1 MDKKILQSFLQQGL
15 IIMLTLLLFLIT
27 PFVLIVILCMFL
39 VRLVV
44 SKFAV
49 SARPDLGNL
58 LSPSSAAFATDLVY
72 NKIPKTPL
80 LVTVY
85 LDGHLEIEEF
95 RERVRKVIHETDP
108 TTEKLLRPELQQFVT
123 TWCGLLFWKWETSF
137 HVSEHVRIW
146 EEYAHVPELNEDDM
160 LEIGNSLFHQSFSA
174 GKSPWEFLVL
184 HNTRA
189 KEEISNDPR
198 TTVLFRLHHGL
209 ADGYGLLKLVMA
221 DISNVPIRLAQPAR
235 RQRHAGH
242 AWRTNF
248 SFPFKC
254 LHEIAKTIITCYD
267 FNHWHIPESQMSH
280 QLNGGVSNPISL
292 KFVKSV
298 KEKHS
303 VSFAALLL
311 AAFAGGIKKFMT
323 EEGFKVPSQI
333 HCFTLLPF
341 TNHPLT
347 LTNHL

>member
-1 MDKKILQSFLQQGL
+1 MDKKILQSFLQLGL
-15 IIMLTLLLFLIT
+15 IVMLTLRLFLIT
-27 PFVLIVILCMFL
+27 PFILIVILCMVL

-49 SARPDLGNL
+49 SARPDLWNL

-72 NKIPKTPL
+72 SKISTTPL

-85 LDGHLEIEEF
+85 LDAHLEIEEF

-108 TTEKLLRPELQQFVT
+108 TTDKWLRPEQFVT

-146 EEYAHVPELNEDDM
+146 EEYAHVPEVNEDDM

-174 GKSPWEFLVL
+174 GKSRLEFLVP

-209 ADGYGLLKLVMA
+209 TDGYGLLKLVMA

-235 RQRHAGH
+235 RLRDARHM
-242 AWRTNF
+242 WWTNF
-248 SFPFKC
+248 CFPFKC
-254 LHEIAKTIITCYD
+254 LYDIAKTIVTCYD
-267 FNHWHIPESQMSH
+267 SNH
-280 QLNGGVSNPISL
+280 
-292 KFVKSV
+292 
-298 KEKHS
+298 
-303 VSFAALLL
+303 
-311 AAFAGGIKKFMT
+311 
-323 EEGFKVPSQI
+323 
-333 HCFTLLPF
+333 
-341 TNHPLT
+341 
-347 LTNHL
+347 